1 MIADSDV
8 RMLEEVMLSSGIRSA
23 LLLILDSPG
32 GYGLSAERIIR
43 VCRKYSNGSFD
54 VLVPFMAK
62 SAATIICFGATKIW
76 LGETSELGPID
87 PQYVIDGF
95 PVSIYNMV
103 KSYEELLHKANQ
115 TKGRLEPYLQ
125 QLVLSCIS
133 SPEYF

>member
-95 PVSIYNMV
+95 LRIPTMTP
-103 KSYEELLHKANQ
+103 A
-115 TKGRLEPYLQ
+115 
-125 QLVLSCIS
+125 
-133 SPEYF
+133 